1 MDELLNAAI
10 TSHARWK
17 GQLRDALDRG
27 ELPDPISVRTD
38 DRCEL
43 GKWIYGEGKA
53 YQTAPEYQE
62 LKLLHAQFHETAAS
76 IVEKIINDDKTD
88 ARAELE
94 SGALAA
100 ASVKVINAISKVQKL
115 VGEWK
120 PSK

>member
-27 ELPDPISVRTD
+27 ELPDPVSVRAD
-38 DRCEL
+38 DRCDL
-43 GKWIYGEGKA
+43 GKWIYGEGAA
-53 YQTAPEYQE
+53 YQTASEYQD

-76 IVEKIINDDKTD
+76 VVETIINDASNAKVQ
-88 ARAELE
+88 LE
-94 SGALAA
+94 SGTLSE
-100 ASVKVINAISKVQKL
+100 ASMKVINAISTVQKL
-115 VGEWK
+115 VGRWK